1 MKLSRFRESKL
12 FFWTV
17 EILALVAILFILN
30 KLSFLFAPVGVI
42 VSTLFLPIL
51 ISGFLFYM
59 FNPLVL
65 FLEKRKVPRLVSVLS
80 IFVIFIGAVVL
91 AVVQLGPILAEQVA
105 SLVREA
111 PKYWDQF
118 QHWWDNLVQN
128 SNIKNVDIKAEMEK
142 LNISIPKLLDT
153 VISSLTGSL
162 GMIFG
167 FISGFVMILVTVPFI
182 LFYMFKDGHKFLDSS
197 EKFFP
202 AGIRKEAREMIQAM
216 NKTIST
222 YISSQAIDCLFVG
235 IFTMIGYFII
245 GEPYALLF
253 GLIAGVTNIIPYLGP
268 FIGAAPAVIV
278 ALFDSPLQAILVIVV
293 VTIVQ
298 QIDSNLLSPYIMGK
312 SLSIHP
318 LTIIIIL
325 IVAGNLAGIFG
336 MILGVP
342 TYAVV
347 KTLIVN
353 LSRLIK
359 LRREGI
365 EAENKRKSSQLKN
378 AGMGVFK
385 TLVPAF
391 FIV

>member
-17 EILALVAILFILN
+17 EILALVAILFVLN
-30 KLSFLFAPVGVI
+30 KLSFLFAPIGVI
-42 VSTLFLPIL
+42 ASTLFLPIL

-80 IFVIFIGAVVL
+80 IFVIFIGAIVL
-91 AVVQLGPILAEQVA
+91 AVVQLGPILADQVA
-105 SLVREA
+105 SLVSAA

-142 LNISIPKLLDT
+142 LNISIPKILDT
-153 VISSLTGSL
+153 VISSLSGSL

-359 LRREGI
+359 LRRQGI
-365 EAENKRKSSQLKN
+365 EAENKEN
-378 AGMGVFK
+378 PV
-385 TLVPAF
+385 
-391 FIV
+391 I

>member
-365 EAENKRKSSQLKN
+365 EAENKENLAN
-378 AGMGVFK
+378 
-385 TLVPAF
+385 
-391 FIV
+391 

>member
-17 EILALVAILFILN
+17 EILALVAILFVLN
-30 KLSFLFAPVGVI
+30 KLSFLFAPIGVI

-91 AVVQLGPILAEQVA
+91 AVVQLGPILADQVA
-105 SLVREA
+105 SLVSAA

-118 QHWWDNLVQN
+118 QHWWDGLVQN
-128 SNIKNVDIKAEMEK
+128 SNIKNIDIKAEMEK

-153 VISSLTGSL
+153 VISSLSGSL

-359 LRREGI
+359 LRRQGI
-365 EAENKRKSSQLKN
+365 EAENKEN
-378 AGMGVFK
+378 PV
-385 TLVPAF
+385 
-391 FIV
+391 I

>member
-17 EILALVAILFILN
+17 EILALVAILFVLN
-30 KLSFLFAPVGVI
+30 KLSFLFAPIGVI

-91 AVVQLGPILAEQVA
+91 AVVQLGPILADQVA
-105 SLVREA
+105 SLVSAA

-118 QHWWDNLVQN
+118 QHWWDGLVQN

-142 LNISIPKLLDT
+142 LNISIPKILDT
-153 VISSLTGSL
+153 VISSLSGSL

-365 EAENKRKSSQLKN
+365 EAENKEN
-378 AGMGVFK
+378 PV
-385 TLVPAF
+385 
-391 FIV
+391 I

>member
-17 EILALVAILFILN
+17 EILALVAILFVLN
-30 KLSFLFAPVGVI
+30 KLSFLFAPIGVI
-42 VSTLFLPIL
+42 ASTLFLPIL

-91 AVVQLGPILAEQVA
+91 AVVQLGPILADQVA
-105 SLVREA
+105 SLVSAA

-118 QHWWDNLVQN
+118 QHWWDGLVQN
-128 SNIKNVDIKAEMEK
+128 SNIKNIDIKAEMEK

-153 VISSLTGSL
+153 VISSLSGSL
-162 GMIFG
+162 GVIFG

-365 EAENKRKSSQLKN
+365 EAENKEN
-378 AGMGVFK
+378 PV
-385 TLVPAF
+385 
-391 FIV
+391 I

>member
-17 EILALVAILFILN
+17 EILALVAILFVLN
-30 KLSFLFAPVGVI
+30 KLSFLFAPIGVI

-91 AVVQLGPILAEQVA
+91 AVVQLGPILADQVA
-105 SLVREA
+105 SLVSAA

-118 QHWWDNLVQN
+118 QHWWDGLVQN
-128 SNIKNVDIKAEMEK
+128 SNIKNIDIKAEMEK

-153 VISSLTGSL
+153 VISSLSGSL

-365 EAENKRKSSQLKN
+365 EAENKEN
-378 AGMGVFK
+378 PV
-385 TLVPAF
+385 
-391 FIV
+391 I

>member
-17 EILALVAILFILN
+17 EILALVAILFVLN
-30 KLSFLFAPVGVI
+30 KLSFLFAPIGVI

-91 AVVQLGPILAEQVA
+91 AVVQLGPILADQVA
-105 SLVREA
+105 SLVSAA

-118 QHWWDNLVQN
+118 QHWWDGLVQN

-142 LNISIPKLLDT
+142 LNISIPKILDT

-278 ALFDSPLQAILVIVV
+278 ALFDSPLQAILVVVV

-365 EAENKRKSSQLKN
+365 EAENKEN
-378 AGMGVFK
+378 PV
-385 TLVPAF
+385 
-391 FIV
+391 I

>member
-17 EILALVAILFILN
+17 EILALVAILFVLN
-30 KLSFLFAPVGVI
+30 KLSFLFAPIGVI

-91 AVVQLGPILAEQVA
+91 AVVQLGPILADQVA
-105 SLVREA
+105 SLVSAA

-118 QHWWDNLVQN
+118 QHWWDGLVQN
-128 SNIKNVDIKAEMEK
+128 SNIKNIDIKAEMEK
-142 LNISIPKLLDT
+142 LNISIPKILDT
-153 VISSLTGSL
+153 VISSLSGSL

-359 LRREGI
+359 LRRQGI
-365 EAENKRKSSQLKN
+365 EAENKEN
-378 AGMGVFK
+378 PV
-385 TLVPAF
+385 
-391 FIV
+391 I

>member
-12 FFWTV
+12 FFWTI
-17 EILALVAILFILN
+17 EILALVAILFVLN
-30 KLSFLFAPVGVI
+30 KLSFLFAPIGVI

-91 AVVQLGPILAEQVA
+91 AVVQLGPILADQVA
-105 SLVREA
+105 SLVSAA

-118 QHWWDNLVQN
+118 QHWWDGLVQN
-128 SNIKNVDIKAEMEK
+128 SNIKNIDIKAEMEK

-153 VISSLTGSL
+153 VISSLSGSL

-365 EAENKRKSSQLKN
+365 EAENKEN
-378 AGMGVFK
+378 PV
-385 TLVPAF
+385 
-391 FIV
+391 I

>member
-17 EILALVAILFILN
+17 EILALVAILFVLN
-30 KLSFLFAPVGVI
+30 KLSFLFAPIGVI

-65 FLEKRKVPRLVSVLS
+65 FLEKRRVPRLVSVLS

-91 AVVQLGPILAEQVA
+91 AVVQLGPILADQVA
-105 SLVREA
+105 SLVSAA

-118 QHWWDNLVQN
+118 QHWWDGLVQN
-128 SNIKNVDIKAEMEK
+128 SNIKNIDIKAEMEK
-142 LNISIPKLLDT
+142 LNISIPKILDT
-153 VISSLTGSL
+153 VISSLSGSL

-202 AGIRKEAREMIQAM
+202 TGIRKEAREMIQAM

-365 EAENKRKSSQLKN
+365 EAENKEN
-378 AGMGVFK
+378 TV
-385 TLVPAF
+385 
-391 FIV
+391 I

>member
-17 EILALVAILFILN
+17 EILALVAILFVLN
-30 KLSFLFAPVGVI
+30 KLSFLFAPIGVI

-91 AVVQLGPILAEQVA
+91 AVVQLGPILADQVA
-105 SLVREA
+105 SLVSAA

-118 QHWWDNLVQN
+118 QHWWDGLVQN

-142 LNISIPKLLDT
+142 LNISIPKILDT

-365 EAENKRKSSQLKN
+365 EAENKEN
-378 AGMGVFK
+378 PV
-385 TLVPAF
+385 
-391 FIV
+391 I

>member
-17 EILALVAILFILN
+17 EILALVAILFVLN
-30 KLSFLFAPVGVI
+30 KLSFLFAPIGVI

-91 AVVQLGPILAEQVA
+91 AVVQLGPILADQVA
-105 SLVREA
+105 SLVSAA

-142 LNISIPKLLDT
+142 LNISIPKILDT

-359 LRREGI
+359 LRRQGI
-365 EAENKRKSSQLKN
+365 EAENKEN
-378 AGMGVFK
+378 PV
-385 TLVPAF
+385 
-391 FIV
+391 I

>member
-17 EILALVAILFILN
+17 EILALVAILFVLN
-30 KLSFLFAPVGVI
+30 KLSFLFAPIGVI
-42 VSTLFLPIL
+42 ASTLFLPIL

-80 IFVIFIGAVVL
+80 IFVIFIGAIVL
-91 AVVQLGPILAEQVA
+91 AVVQLGPILADQVA
-105 SLVREA
+105 SLVSAA

-142 LNISIPKLLDT
+142 LNISIPKILDT
-153 VISSLTGSL
+153 VISSLSGSL

-325 IVAGNLAGIFG
+325 IVAGNLGGIFG

-365 EAENKRKSSQLKN
+365 EAENKEN
-378 AGMGVFK
+378 PV
-385 TLVPAF
+385 
-391 FIV
+391 I

>member
-17 EILALVAILFILN
+17 EILALVAILFVLN
-30 KLSFLFAPVGVI
+30 KLSFLFAPIGVI

-80 IFVIFIGAVVL
+80 IFVIFIGAIVL
-91 AVVQLGPILAEQVA
+91 AVVQLGPILADQVA
-105 SLVREA
+105 SLVSAA

-118 QHWWDNLVQN
+118 QHWWDGLVQN

-142 LNISIPKLLDT
+142 LNISIPKILDT
-153 VISSLTGSL
+153 VISSLSGSL

-365 EAENKRKSSQLKN
+365 EAENKEN
-378 AGMGVFK
+378 PV
-385 TLVPAF
+385 
-391 FIV
+391 I

>member
-17 EILALVAILFILN
+17 EILALVAILFVLN
-30 KLSFLFAPVGVI
+30 KLSFLFAPIGVI

-65 FLEKRKVPRLVSVLS
+65 FLEKRRVPRLVSVLS

-91 AVVQLGPILAEQVA
+91 AVVQLGPILADQVA
-105 SLVREA
+105 SLVSAA

-118 QHWWDNLVQN
+118 QHWWDGLVQN
-128 SNIKNVDIKAEMEK
+128 SNIKNIDIKAEMEK
-142 LNISIPKLLDT
+142 LNISIPKILDT
-153 VISSLTGSL
+153 VISSLSGSL

-365 EAENKRKSSQLKN
+365 EAENKEN
-378 AGMGVFK
+378 TV
-385 TLVPAF
+385 
-391 FIV
+391 I